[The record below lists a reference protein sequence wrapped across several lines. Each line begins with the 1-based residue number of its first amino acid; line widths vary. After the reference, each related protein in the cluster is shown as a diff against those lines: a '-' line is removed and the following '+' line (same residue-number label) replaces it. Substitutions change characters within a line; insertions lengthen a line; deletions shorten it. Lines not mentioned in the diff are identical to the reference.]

1 MIYGIYLPYGI
12 GVILSLF
19 IGNSMINRFSGYHPL
34 TVINTGSVLGLL
46 FTTTPWTIT
55 ISGLLVGFFS
65 SIQARKLNRLAYDAT
80 ESFKDSSLLLRNR
93 WSKLGSIISQICLV
107 LFILLSSFIN
117 HIPMNQVFLT
127 LT

>member
-1 MIYGIYLPYGI
+1 
-12 GVILSLF
+12 
-19 IGNSMINRFSGYHPL
+19 MINRFSRYHPL
-34 TVINTGSVLGLL
+34 TVINMGSVLGLL

-93 WSKLGSIISQICLV
+93 CSKLGSIISQICLI